1 MRKHFEFNFVAKT
14 IEGSKSAI
22 SRANKG
28 MNPEFKE
35 LCEMIKAQPTFT
47 ITVKVINQKEG
58 KEKYHDLTF
67 ERMKLYISLQ
77 TDAEKKLAEFE
88 AIKKIAKAKGAM
100 YPLTKKWFINTYK
113 NYKESDIAKME
124 SAELEKLAA

>member
-88 AIKKIAKAKGAM
+88 AIKKVAKAKGAM

>member
-28 MNPEFKE
+28 LAPEFKE

-47 ITVKVINQKEG
+47 VTVKVINQKEG

-88 AIKKIAKAKGAM
+88 AIKKVAKAKGAM

>member
-1 MRKHFEFNFVAKT
+1 MRKHFTFNFVAKT
-14 IEGSKSAI
+14 IEGTKSAI

-88 AIKKIAKAKGAM
+88 AIKKVAKAKGAM

>member
-88 AIKKIAKAKGAM
+88 AIKKVAKAKGAM

-124 SAELEKLAA
+124 SAELEKLTA

>member
-1 MRKHFEFNFVAKT
+1 
-14 IEGSKSAI
+14 
-22 SRANKG
+22 
-28 MNPEFKE
+28 
-35 LCEMIKAQPTFT
+35 
-47 ITVKVINQKEG
+47 
-58 KEKYHDLTF
+58 
-67 ERMKLYISLQ
+67 MKLYISLQ

-88 AIKKIAKAKGAM
+88 AIKKVAKAKGAM